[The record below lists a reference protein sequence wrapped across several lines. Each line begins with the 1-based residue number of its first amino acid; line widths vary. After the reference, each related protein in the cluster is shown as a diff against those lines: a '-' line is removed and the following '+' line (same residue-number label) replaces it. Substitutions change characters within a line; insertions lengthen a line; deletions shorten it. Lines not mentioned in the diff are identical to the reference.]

1 MGDNVGCGGYT
12 LIHQYCQIG
21 SHVFTG
27 GGSVITRDVAPFVI
41 VQGSPAAPRGI
52 NSEGLRRRGFAAE
65 DVATI
70 KDAYKLV
77 YLSGRKMDAV
87 QQELANMASTSTH
100 LTYMLTLNEVSKR
113 SLQALAT

>member
-77 YLSGRKMDAV
+77 YLSGRKKIGR
-87 QQELANMASTSTH
+87 ASGRERVCQ
-100 LTYMLTLNEVSKR
+100 YV
-113 SLQALAT
+113 